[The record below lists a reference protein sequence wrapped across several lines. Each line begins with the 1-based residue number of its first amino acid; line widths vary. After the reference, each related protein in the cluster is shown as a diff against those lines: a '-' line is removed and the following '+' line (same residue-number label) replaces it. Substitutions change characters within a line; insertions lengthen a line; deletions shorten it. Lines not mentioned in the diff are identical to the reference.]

1 MTGFDAAKRMT
12 DLLGAAILV
21 MVLSPVLIVGC
32 VLVLVSMG
40 RPILFLHTRS
50 GQNGRPFRMI
60 KLRTMLEN
68 GTGMMTDA
76 ERVTRTGLFLR
87 KFSIDEIPQLFNV
100 LQGSMSLV
108 GPRPL
113 LREYD
118 DRYSEEQARRLLA
131 KPGITGLAQV
141 EGRNNLDWD
150 EKLKLDVR
158 YVDTQSFWLDV
169 RIMLRTPLVVLSA
182 SGFRKSGEA
191 TKFGE

>member
-1 MTGFDAAKRMT
+1 MTGFDAAKRAT

-21 MVLSPVLIVGC
+21 MVLSPLLIVGC

-50 GQNGRPFRMI
+50 GQNGRPFRII
-60 KLRTMLEN
+60 KLRTMLEDRK
-68 GTGMMTDA
+68 GRMTDA

-87 KFSIDEIPQLFNV
+87 KFSVDEIPQLFNV

-141 EGRNNLDWD
+141 EGRNNLEWD

-158 YVDTQSFWLDV
+158 YVDTQSFWLDA

-182 SGFRKSGEA
+182 SGFRKSGE
-191 TKFGE
+191 TKKFGE

>member
-1 MTGFDAAKRMT
+1 
-12 DLLGAAILV
+12 
-21 MVLSPVLIVGC
+21 
-32 VLVLVSMG
+32 
-40 RPILFLHTRS
+40 
-50 GQNGRPFRMI
+50 
-60 KLRTMLEN
+60 
-68 GTGMMTDA
+68 MTDA

-87 KFSIDEIPQLFNV
+87 KFSVDEIPQLFNV

-118 DRYSEEQARRLLA
+118 DRYSDEQARRLLA

-182 SGFRKSGEA
+182 SGFRKSGET

>member
-1 MTGFDAAKRMT
+1 MIGFGAAKRLI
-12 DLLGAAILV
+12 DLFGAAILV
-21 MVLSPVLIVGC
+21 ILLLPVMVAGC

-40 RPILFLHTRS
+40 RPVLFLQTRS
-50 GQNGRPFRMI
+50 GRNGRPFRMI
-60 KLRTMLEN
+60 KLRTMLDDK
-68 GTGMMTDA
+68 TGQMSDS
-76 ERVTRTGLFLR
+76 ERVTKTGLFLR

-118 DRYSEEQARRLLA
+118 ERYSAAQARRLLS
-131 KPGITGLAQV
+131 KPGLTGLALV
-141 EGRNNLDWD
+141 EGRNDLTWD

-158 YVDTQSFWLDV
+158 YVDNQSIWLDM

-182 SGFRKSGEA
+182 RGFRRSGEA
-191 TKFGE
+191 AKFGE